1 MSETPRQA
9 WRPNGETRTLN
20 IENQSKSR
28 DILFDFSFE
37 DSYKSFAKAAWAA
50 FFAAAE
56 DGSEVD
62 ILTAAR
68 TGFISQGLAIF
79 VLENIRQSRD
89 FIAHGGALRETLRHY
104 LDA

>member
-1 MSETPRQA
+1 MRVAQITIHHFDGQDI
-9 WRPNGETRTLN
+9 
-20 IENQSKSR
+20 IEHE
-28 DILFDFSFE
+28 IFS
-37 DSYKSFAKAAWAA
+37 S
-50 FFAAAE
+50 E
-56 DGSEVD
+56 DGPEVD

-89 FIAHGGALRETLRHY
+89 FIAHGGASRETLRHY

>member
-1 MSETPRQA
+1 MIKP
-9 WRPNGETRTLN
+9 
-20 IENQSKSR
+20 
-28 DILFDFSFE
+28 
-37 DSYKSFAKAAWAA
+37 
-50 FFAAAE
+50 E
-56 DGSEVD
+56 DGFIEFQFERDVIDPLVNQAAKDLGWFASADGPEVD